1 MTKKSPLEYLA
12 GFAATAIL
20 SWFLLMLFPF
30 YPSELMIVI
39 ALALGLIGIKSPRS
53 GLMLAIL
60 LSLIAATYQ
69 GALVGLTFFIVLV
82 IASALNTWDIASL
95 IASWILAFLTPVPS
109 LAITP
114 TIFVGLHERQGDAL
128 KVGVLSGITIF
139 LLSWTRN
146 ISRSG
151 LMLVPSTSSY
161 LQKAIPHPWDFTSFI
176 PNFDTFTVAN
186 LSGYYTPLLTNLN
199 DFHIYVL
206 LIAWGIA
213 GYLTALL
220 ASKKKSPRYFV
231 SGLVGVLP
239 ATIVGY
245 LFIQTPPAQI
255 AAVLIAAVIL
265 PLAYIPIQSRIAEKP
280 KDARSAVPN
289 PVPVVKVPKDGRQP
303 AAIMFTDVVGYTALT
318 QDDQSAAA
326 GLLETQQETLRPVL
340 EKYHGREVKTIGDA
354 LLVEFTNTLEA
365 VNCAVDIQKTLEKQ
379 KLLASNGK
387 EMKLRIGIHVGDV
400 IHREGDVFGDA
411 VNIAS
416 RIEPLAEP
424 GGICISR
431 QVYDQVWNKVNYE
444 ITELGLQE
452 LKNVQYPTEIYR
464 VSPDKLKE

>member
-12 GFAATAIL
+12 GFAATAAL

-39 ALALGLIGIKSPRS
+39 ALALGLVGIKSPRS

-60 LSLIAATYQ
+60 LALIAATYQ

-82 IASALNTWDIASL
+82 FASALNTWEIASL
-95 IASWILAFLTPVPS
+95 ITSWILAFLTSLPS

-114 TIFVGLHERQGDAL
+114 TIFVGLHEREGDAL
-128 KVGVLSGITIF
+128 KVGILSGITIF
-139 LLSWTRN
+139 LLSWTRD
-146 ISRSG
+146 ISRAG

-161 LQKAIPHPWDFTSFI
+161 VQKAIPTPWYLTSFI
-176 PNFDTFTVAN
+176 PNVDTFTVAN
-186 LSGYYTPLLTNLN
+186 LSSYYAPLLKNMN

-220 ASKKKSPRYFV
+220 ASKKRSPRYFV
-231 SGLVGVLP
+231 SGVVGVLP
-239 ATIVGY
+239 AVLVGS

-255 AAVLIAAVIL
+255 AAVLIVAVIL
-265 PLAYIPIQSRIAEKP
+265 PLAYIPIHSRITEKP
-280 KDARSAVPN
+280 NVARSAVPI
-289 PVPVVKVPKDGRQP
+289 PVPVVTVPKDGRQL
-303 AAIMFTDVVGYTALT
+303 AAIMFTELVGYTTLQ
-318 QDDQSAAA
+318 QDDEPAAV
-326 GLLETQQETLRPVL
+326 GLLKTQEETLRPIL
-340 EKYHGREVKTIGDA
+340 EKYHGREIKTIGDA

-400 IHREGDVFGDA
+400 THREGNVFGAA

-431 QVYDQVWNKVNYE
+431 QVYDQVWNEVKYE

-464 VSPDKLKE
+464 VSPDKVKE